1 MTEIDGLEQLKDF
14 DEVGKFNPNV
24 RSLIAYNTD
33 SKILKTVRTNGVL
46 ITQAT
51 PRGGIISGSSSV
63 MFLDGWNWEDGSI
76 KMMEYI

>member
-1 MTEIDGLEQLKDF
+1 MKLETKDF

-46 ITQAT
+46 ITQAYSK
-51 PRGGIISGSSSV
+51 RRDNLWVIICNVFRWLELGGR
-63 MFLDGWNWEDGSI
+63 SI
-76 KMMEYI
+76 KS